1 MPRSATALVP
11 LVLGLLACGGS
22 PAAPGDPPATP
33 RRYVDDVFPSVQVTS
48 GLQYGSAVPAGGT
61 TAAPLRLDLYQPV
74 GDTRTDRPAI
84 VWIHGGGFVSGE
96 RTDPAMVELCRRFA
110 RKGYVTASITYRLR
124 TNAQK
129 QADSAG
135 TYLDAVADAKAA
147 VRWLRSQAAVYG
159 IDTARVA
166 IGGGSAGAATA
177 LGAAYLEGE
186 GTSGNPGLSSEVD
199 AVVDF
204 WGALP
209 DLTQLER
216 GEAPVLIIHGTA
228 DQTVPFSRG
237 EELFARARAVGVASE
252 FYPMQ
257 GAPHGFWTPMDQYV
271 GWIAPFL
278 RTHLA
283 LP

>member
-1 MPRSATALVP
+1 MLRSAAALAS
-11 LVLGLLACGGS
+11 LVLPLLACGGGTMD
-22 PAAPGDPPATP
+22 PTAPPITG
-33 RRYVDDVFPSVQVTS
+33 RRYVDDVFASAAVTS
-48 GLQYGSAVPAGGT
+48 GLVYGSAVPAGGT
-61 TAAPLRLDLYQPV
+61 TPAPLRLDLYQPE
-74 GDTRTDRPAI
+74 GDTRRDRPVI
-84 VWIHGGGFVSGE
+84 VWIHGGGFVTGE
-96 RTDPAMVELCRRFA
+96 RTDPPMVELCRRFA
-110 RKGYVTASITYRLR
+110 RKGYVTASLTYRLR

-129 QADSAG
+129 QADSVG

-159 IDTARVA
+159 LDTARIA

-177 LGAAYLEGE
+177 LGAAYFEAEGGS
-186 GTSGNPGLSSEVD
+186 GTPGVSSQVD

-228 DQTVPFSRG
+228 DQTVPFSSG
-237 EELFARARAVGVASE
+237 EALFAQARAVGVPSE
-252 FYPMQ
+252 FYPMT
-257 GAPHGFWTPMDQYV
+257 GAPHGFWSPMDQYV
-271 GWIAPFL
+271 TWIAPFL

>member
-1 MPRSATALVP
+1 M
-11 LVLGLLACGGS
+11 
-22 PAAPGDPPATP
+22 
-33 RRYVDDVFPSVQVTS
+33 
-48 GLQYGSAVPAGGT
+48 
-61 TAAPLRLDLYQPV
+61 
-74 GDTRTDRPAI
+74 
-84 VWIHGGGFVSGE
+84 
-96 RTDPAMVELCRRFA
+96 
-110 RKGYVTASITYRLR
+110 
-124 TNAQK
+124 
-129 QADSAG
+129 
-135 TYLDAVADAKAA
+135 
-147 VRWLRSQAAVYG
+147 
-159 IDTARVA
+159 
-166 IGGGSAGAATA
+166 
-177 LGAAYLEGE
+177 
-186 GTSGNPGLSSEVD
+186 
-199 AVVDF
+199 VDF